1 MTARGTLVAL
11 LALALLS
18 ACGDDS
24 GSEPGD
30 AAGDVTTAVP
40 TESTSM
46 TPTEPTAAAT
56 DSPPTTP
63 AWPACADT
71 WVADAKLP
79 LSYKGCLEGDQAVEA
94 DNLSCSSGQRI
105 VRHDDRYF
113 AVAGGKIYEVPGP
126 LDKDKQYLDMVRTC
140 RA

>member
-11 LALALLS
+11 LLPLALLS

-24 GSEPGD
+24 DSAAADPVGSD
-30 AAGDVTTAVP
+30 SSATDTM
-40 TESTSM
+40 S
-46 TPTEPTAAAT
+46 PTEPTAEAT
-56 DSPPTTP
+56 DSAPTAS

-79 LSYKGCLEGDQAVEA
+79 LSYQGCLDGDQAVDA

-105 VRHDDRYF
+105 VRYDDSFY
-113 AVAGGKIYEVPGP
+113 AVAGGMIHQASAP
-126 LDKDKQYLDMVRTC
+126 LEKDKDYLKSVRVC

>member
-11 LALALLS
+11 LLPLALLS

-24 GSEPGD
+24 DSAAADPGD
-30 AAGDVTTAVP
+30 S
-40 TESTSM
+40 ESTSEAAPS
-46 TPTEPTAAAT
+46 PTRPTAEAT
-56 DSPPTTP
+56 DSAPTTP

-71 WVADAKLP
+71 WVADAKL
-79 LSYKGCLEGDQAVEA
+79 SFAYKGCLDGDRAVDA

-105 VRHDDRYF
+105 VRYDDSFY
-113 AVAGGKIYEVPGP
+113 AVAGGQIHQASAP
-126 LDKDKQYLDMVRTC
+126 LEKDKQYLKSVRVC

>member
-1 MTARGTLVAL
+1 
-11 LALALLS
+11 LS

-24 GSEPGD
+24 DSSATDPVGSD
-30 AAGDVTTAVP
+30 STTA
-40 TESTSM
+40 TDSM
-46 TPTEPTAAAT
+46 SPTEPTAEAT

-63 AWPACADT
+63 AWAACDEV

-79 LSYKGCLEGDQAVEA
+79 LAYKGCLDADLPVEA

-105 VRHDDRYF
+105 VRYDDSFY
-113 AVAGGKIYEVPGP
+113 AVAGGTIHHVTSP
-126 LDKDKQYLDMVRTC
+126 LDKDKQYLKSVRVC

>member
-1 MTARGTLVAL
+1 MAL
-11 LALALLS
+11 LLPLALLS

-24 GSEPGD
+24 GSAAADPGGSD
-30 AAGDVTTAVP
+30 LERDRRQA
-40 TESTSM
+40 
-46 TPTEPTAAAT
+46 PTEPTAEAT
-56 DSPPTTP
+56 DSAPTTP

-79 LSYKGCLEGDQAVEA
+79 FAYKGCLDGDQAVEA

-105 VRHDDRYF
+105 VRYDDSFY
-113 AVAGGKIYEVPGP
+113 AVAGGMIHQASGP
-126 LDKDKQYLDMVRTC
+126 LEKDKEYLKSVRVC

>member
-1 MTARGTLVAL
+1 
-11 LALALLS
+11 LS

-24 GSEPGD
+24 DSAAADPGD
-30 AAGDVTTAVP
+30 S
-40 TESTSM
+40 ESTPS
-46 TPTEPTAAAT
+46 PTKPTAEAT
-56 DSPPTTP
+56 DSAPTTP

-79 LSYKGCLEGDQAVEA
+79 LSYKGCLDGDQAVKA

-105 VRHDDRYF
+105 VRYDDSFY
-113 AVAGGKIYEVPGP
+113 AVAGGMIHQASGP
-126 LDKDKQYLDMVRTC
+126 LEKDKAYLKSVRVC